1 MDVPGA
7 ALPEGRGWRATRNA
21 LYLKAGL
28 GYDDWLRV
36 GHNVT
41 VVADSAAWWLG
52 DWLNFGR
59 ESYGQRYEVA
69 VSSTEFEYQTLRNY
83 AWVASRFPVSRRRDM
98 LSFGHHAE
106 LAALAERDQEA
117 WLDRCAAEHW
127 SRSELRRHR
136 RFTRH
141 DRTAVGQRGTEAVE
155 LASIALPVQT
165 ERRHRWEAAADATG
179 IPLLAWIET
188 VLDSAATDT
197 LQAHVEHTV
206 AQAHSETASAIMSS
220 TSVA

>member
-1 MDVPGA
+1 MDVPGT

-41 VVADSAAWWLG
+41 VVTNSAAWWLG

-59 ESYGQRYEVA
+59 ESYGQRYEIA
-69 VSSTEFEYQTLRNY
+69 VSTTEFEHQTLRNY

-106 LAALAERDQEA
+106 LAALAEGDQEA
-117 WLDRCAAEHW
+117 WLDRCAAERW
-127 SRSELRRHR
+127 PRSELRRHR
-136 RFTRH
+136 RLARQ
-141 DRTAVGQRGTEAVE
+141 DGTAVGQRATEAAE
-155 LASIALPVQT
+155 RASIALPVQT

-179 IPLLAWIET
+179 MPLLAWIEAA
-188 VLDSAATDT
+188 LDIAATDT
-197 LQAHVEHTV
+197 LQNHLEYTV
-206 AQAHSETASAIMSS
+206 ARAHSETASASLSS